1 MNFPARGQEVKSLLR
16 RTDGGERGFTLVEL
30 LVVIVVIAVLASL
43 LLPILSRSR
52 AKAQGIFCLHNTK
65 RLTVAWLLYADDH
78 NGRLAYNLGGTAG
91 ERKIAQRTN
100 QNWVNNIMDWEVR
113 ANSDDTNTATITE
126 ASLGPYANKAT
137 AIYRCPG
144 DTVLS
149 SDQRAAGWSAR
160 VRSYSMNAM
169 VGNAGEASRSGSNE
183 NNPDYV
189 QFFNLSAIPKPT
201 QIFVFLDEHPES
213 IDDGYFINTAYYW
226 EWIDLPASYHNGAAS
241 FSFADGHSETHR
253 WRVASTKPPSQPD
266 GAPLPM
272 KLPKSDWGDFEW
284 VIDRMSVDRD

>member
-1 MNFPARGQEVKSLLR
+1 MNFPARGQEVKCLLR
-16 RTDGGERGFTLVEL
+16 RAGGGERGFTLIEL

-43 LLPILSRSR
+43 LLPVFSRSR
-52 AKAQGIFCLHNTK
+52 AKAQGIFCLQNTK
-65 RLTVAWLLYADDH
+65 QLNVAWLLYADDH

-91 ERKIAQRTN
+91 ERKIAQRTD

-113 ANSDDTNTATITE
+113 VNSDDTNTATITE
-126 ASLGPYANKAT
+126 ASLGPYVNKAT
-137 AIYRCPG
+137 GIYRCPG

-149 SDQRAAGWSAR
+149 SDQRTAGWSAR

-169 VGNAGEASRSGSNE
+169 VGNAGEASRSGSNV
-183 NNPDYV
+183 NNPDYL

-213 IDDGYFINTAYYW
+213 IDDGYFINKAYYW

-241 FSFADGHSETHR
+241 LSFADGHSEIHR
-253 WRVASTKPPSQPD
+253 WLFGSTKAPARPD
-266 GAPLPM
+266 DQLLPM
-272 KLPKSDWGDFEW
+272 DVPRNQRSDFNW
-284 VIDRMSVDRD
+284 VIRHMSVEQ